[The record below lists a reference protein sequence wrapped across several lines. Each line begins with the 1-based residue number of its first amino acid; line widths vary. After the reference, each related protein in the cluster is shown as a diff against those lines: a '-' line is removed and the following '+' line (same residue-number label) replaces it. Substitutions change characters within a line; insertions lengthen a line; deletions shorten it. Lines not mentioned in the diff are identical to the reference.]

1 MEMCNVSYVF
11 NGSIVYYAFRAC
23 SKYLFIEP
31 RVLVPVVFVPVVFVF
46 VFVFVFV
53 AANFVIPV
61 DIFQSVRQ
69 GHVRA
74 IRYGLVN

>member
-31 RVLVPVVFVPVVFVF
+31 RVLVPVVFVRVVF